1 MSDHVL
7 ILRDAALCGE
17 LISLLEADGC
27 TCTCLPVTSTE
38 FIQPQGLSL
47 YKYSW
52 IAFTSANGVRGLF
65 RALESSAHVL
75 PLTVRLAAVGKAT
88 ARLIH
93 ELFSRTADIVS
104 EVADG
109 ASLAQLLTKSLPAG
123 TDLLYPCPGGHDS
136 DFENICR
143 TNGLNIH
150 SLPVYQTIA
159 NSPETIRSSFDTLP
173 PCDAAVFFAPSA
185 VKAFNT
191 AVPAPWNFNAVAIG
205 STTERALAQI
215 HQTIVTKAEN
225 TEPHAIAMAA
235 RGVHS
240 MEWESQ
246 HA

>member
-7 ILRDAALCGE
+7 ILREESLCRD
-17 LISLLEADGC
+17 LLSLLEADGC
-27 TCTCLPVTSTE
+27 ACTCLPVTHTE
-38 FIQPQGLSL
+38 YLQSQNLLIQ
-47 YKYSW
+47 KYSW

-75 PLTVRLAAVGKAT
+75 PHNVRLAAVGKAT
-88 ARLIH
+88 ARVIH
-93 ELFSRTADIVS
+93 ELFSRTADLVAD
-104 EVADG
+104 VADG
-109 ASLAQLLTKSLPAG
+109 ANLAQLLIKSLPAG

-143 TNGLNIH
+143 ANGLNVQ
-150 SLPVYQTIA
+150 SLPVYRTVA
-159 NSPETIRSSFDTLP
+159 ESPEAVRNSFESLP

-185 VKAFNT
+185 VKAFHA
-191 AVPAPWNFNAVAIG
+191 AVPAPWNFNAVSIG
-205 STTERALAQI
+205 KTTERALAQVRQI
-215 HQTIVTKAEN
+215 FVTTAEN
-225 TEPHAIAMAA
+225 TEPHAIALAA